1 MFSLHAANGQL
12 WFEVLLFLIHGFF
25 ALCMLV
31 GYRTKMATIL
41 VWILLVSLHNRNM
54 SINSGAD
61 DLLRVVL
68 FWAMFLPLDKHWSW
82 DSQRHYESKRLSTSF
97 MFVSIGSIAFIIQ
110 QIALY
115 WVTAYLKFGPE
126 WYVTH
131 TAVYEI
137 LALE

>member
-1 MFSLHAANGQL
+1 MFSLHAANGQF
-12 WFEVLLFLIHGFF
+12 WYQAVLFVLHGFF
-25 ALCMLV
+25 TLCMLV

-41 VWILLVSLHNRNM
+41 VWILTVSLQNRNM

-61 DLLRVVL
+61 DLLRLVL
-68 FWAMFLPLDKHWSW
+68 FWSMFLPLNRHWSW
-82 DSQRHYESKRLSTSF
+82 DSQKQHEVKRIQGT
-97 MFVSIGSIAFIIQ
+97 FVLFSVGSIAFIMQ
-110 QIALY
+110 QILLY

-137 LALE
+137 LTLE